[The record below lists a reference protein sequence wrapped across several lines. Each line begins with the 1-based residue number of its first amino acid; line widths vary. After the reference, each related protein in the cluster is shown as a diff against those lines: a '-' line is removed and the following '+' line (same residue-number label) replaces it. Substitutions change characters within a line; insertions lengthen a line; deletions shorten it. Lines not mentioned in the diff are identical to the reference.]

1 MSRYIKTLSH
11 PVVARLSL
19 IQLISYF
26 GTWFS
31 QVAIFSLLVELG
43 AKPLVISMT
52 AAMAMLPAVVLAPV
66 IGIAVDRIPFKKLMA
81 TLLAIEIAATLGFMF
96 INSLSLVWLLM
107 GLIFIRSAASSML
120 FSAEM
125 TLFPKI
131 IEGEML
137 KNTNEIHS
145 IIWSFTYAAGMA
157 VGGIITYHFGYRA
170 AFITD
175 ASLYTIALIILMGL
189 KLALNLPE
197 QTHSHWQMFINGF
210 AYLKSRK
217 KLIHLILLHAALGL
231 TSFDALVTLLADYE
245 YKTLIAVPL
254 AIGWINAVRAMA
266 LMIGPFFIGRWI
278 HNRNLHY
285 FLILEGIAII
295 IWSLLQHNF
304 YWSLI
309 ALFGVGFF
317 TSTLW
322 SQTYLMLQQETDKA
336 FMGRIISY
344 NDMFFMLSNIV
355 TALFIGYAFEWGL
368 SLRAITGT
376 LGIGFLITAI
386 YYLWIKKKYL

>member
-1 MSRYIKTLSH
+1 MSRYIRTLSH
-11 PVVARLSL
+11 PIVARLSL

-31 QVAIFSLLVELG
+31 QVAIFSLLVELNAG
-43 AKPLVISMT
+43 ALVISMT
-52 AAMAMLPAVVLAPV
+52 AAMAMLPAVILAPV

-81 TLLAIEIAATLGFMF
+81 TLLATEIAATLGFLL
-96 INSLSLVWLLM
+96 IDSLSLVWLLM
-107 GLIFIRSAASSML
+107 LLIFIRSAAASML

-157 VGGIITYHFGYRA
+157 VGGVITYHFGYHA

-175 ASLYTIALIILMGL
+175 ALLYTLALFILMGL
-189 KLALNLPE
+189 RLALSLPE
-197 QTHSHWQMFINGF
+197 QTHSHWQMFIDGF
-210 AYLKSRK
+210 VYLKSRR

-266 LMIGPFFIGRWI
+266 LMIGPFFIGKWI

-285 FLILEGIAII
+285 FFILEGIAII
-295 IWSLLQHNF
+295 TWSMVQHNF
-304 YWSLI
+304 YLSLI

-322 SQTYLMLQQETDKA
+322 SQTYLMLQQETDKTY
-336 FMGRIISY
+336 MGRIISY
-344 NDMFFMLSNIV
+344 NDMFFMLSNIT
-355 TALFIGYAFEWGL
+355 TALFIGYAYEWGL
-368 SLRAITGT
+368 SLQGITVT
-376 LGIGFLITAI
+376 LGIGFLLTAA
-386 YYLWIKKKYL
+386 YYLWIRRSYL

>member
-31 QVAIFSLLVELG
+31 QVAIFSLLVELNAG
-43 AKPLVISMT
+43 PLVISMT

-66 IGIAVDRIPFKKLMA
+66 IGIAVDRIPFKKLMG
-81 TLLAIEIAATLGFMF
+81 TLLAVEIAATLGFML
-96 INSLSLVWLLM
+96 IDSLSLIWLLM
-107 GLIFIRSAASSML
+107 VLIFIRSAASSML

-157 VGGIITYHFGYRA
+157 VGGVITYHFGYHT
-170 AFITD
+170 AFMTD
-175 ASLYTIALIILMGL
+175 AFLYTIALFILMGL
-189 KLALNLPE
+189 KLALNLPA
-197 QTHSHWQMFINGF
+197 QIHSHRQMFIDGF
-210 AYLKSRK
+210 TYLKSHK

-254 AIGWINAVRAMA
+254 AIGWINAVRAIA

-278 HNRNLHY
+278 HDRNLHY
-285 FLILEGIAII
+285 FFILEGIAII
-295 IWSLLQHNF
+295 AWGMVQHNF
-304 YWSLI
+304 YLSLI

-344 NDMFFMLSNIV
+344 NDMFFMLSNIT

-368 SLRAITGT
+368 TLRGITIV
-376 LGIGFLITAI
+376 LGVGFLITAV
-386 YYLWIKKKYL
+386 YYLWIRKRYL

>member
-31 QVAIFSLLVELG
+31 QVAIFSLLVELNAG
-43 AKPLVISMT
+43 PLVISMT

-66 IGIAVDRIPFKKLMA
+66 IGIAVDRIPFKKLMG
-81 TLLAIEIAATLGFMF
+81 TLLAVEIAATLGFML
-96 INSLSLVWLLM
+96 IDSLSLIWLLM
-107 GLIFIRSAASSML
+107 VLIFIRSAASSML

-157 VGGIITYHFGYRA
+157 VGGVITYHFGYHT
-170 AFITD
+170 AFMTD
-175 ASLYTIALIILMGL
+175 AFLYTIALFILMGL
-189 KLALNLPE
+189 KLALNLPA
-197 QTHSHWQMFINGF
+197 QIHSHRQMFIDGF
-210 AYLKSRK
+210 TYLKSHK

-254 AIGWINAVRAMA
+254 AIGWINAVRAIA
-266 LMIGPFFIGRWI
+266 LMIGPFFLGRWI
-278 HNRNLHY
+278 HDHNPHP
-285 FLILEGIAII
+285 FFIL
-295 IWSLLQHNF
+295 
-304 YWSLI
+304 
-309 ALFGVGFF
+309 
-317 TSTLW
+317 
-322 SQTYLMLQQETDKA
+322 
-336 FMGRIISY
+336 
-344 NDMFFMLSNIV
+344 
-355 TALFIGYAFEWGL
+355 
-368 SLRAITGT
+368 
-376 LGIGFLITAI
+376 
-386 YYLWIKKKYL
+386 